1 MVTAAPANLYGF
13 IVSFHG
19 LLIGYSK
26 RTRSSRAF
34 VRFDLATRRQ
44 TRKRA
49 RERERERQAVIG
61 QRLLFAIPPVG
72 LHGVWAVGK
81 KAEKGRKV

>member
-26 RTRSSRAF
+26 RTHSSRAF

-44 TRKRA
+44 ARKR
-49 RERERERQAVIG
+49 ESERERQPVIG

-72 LHGVWAVGK
+72 LHEVWAVGK

>member
-49 RERERERQAVIG
+49 RERETSRDRPTFVICNSTRGIARGVGGGEEGREG
-61 QRLLFAIPPVG
+61 
-72 LHGVWAVGK
+72 
-81 KAEKGRKV
+81 

>member
-26 RTRSSRAF
+26 RTHSSRAF
-34 VRFDLATRRQ
+34 VRFDLATRLQ
-44 TRKRA
+44 TRK
-49 RERERERQAVIG
+49 RERERQPVIG